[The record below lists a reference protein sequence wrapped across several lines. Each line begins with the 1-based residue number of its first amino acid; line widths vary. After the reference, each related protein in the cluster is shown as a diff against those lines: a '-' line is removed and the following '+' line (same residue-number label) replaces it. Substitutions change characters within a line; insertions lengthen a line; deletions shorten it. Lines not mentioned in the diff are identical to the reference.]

1 MNLKKRLLTK
11 NACYIAGGKINPQG
25 LMIHSTGANNPRVAR
40 YVDAPELDNVSSNH
54 WNQNK
59 PDGQFKCVHGF
70 IGLLNGSEVGTY
82 QTLPWD
88 HRAWGGGGSSN
99 DTHIHI
105 EICEDN
111 LKDASYFAKVYK
123 EAVEV
128 AAMLCEK
135 YGFNPLNKRE
145 LVTHSEGHQMG
156 IASNH
161 ADVMHWFP
169 KHGKSMDTFRKD
181 VHALM
186 GGDDI
191 KFEQP
196 ISPSKPV
203 VGKSILDLA
212 QEVLAGKHGSGEDR
226 KKSLGASYDAV
237 QAKVNELAN
246 AKEEV
251 KPAKK
256 SITQLAQ
263 EVIDGKHGSGDARQQ
278 ALGSD
283 YAAVQ
288 AKVNELLGASNKPKP
303 VVKSVDQLAQEVI
316 DGKHGSGDARRK
328 ALGGRYD
335 EVQTRVNQIVGGKAK
350 PKPQAK
356 SLNTLVEE
364 TLRGEHGS
372 GRERMVSLGARYAEV
387 QREVNKRLR

>member
-1 MNLKKRLLTK
+1 MNLKKRFLTK
-11 NACYIAGGKINPQG
+11 NACYIAGGKIDPQG

-40 YVDAPELDNVSSNH
+40 YVDAPELDNVSPNH

-82 QTLPWD
+82 QTLPWN

-145 LVTHSEGHQMG
+145 LLTHSEGYQLG

-161 ADVMHWFP
+161 SDVMHWFP

-186 GGDDI
+186 GGGDI

-196 ISPSKPV
+196 ITPSKPV
-203 VGKSILDLA
+203 VGKSIIELA

-226 KKSLGASYDAV
+226 KKSLGAAYDAV

-251 KPAKK
+251 
-256 SITQLAQ
+256 
-263 EVIDGKHGSGDARQQ
+263 
-278 ALGSD
+278 
-283 YAAVQ
+283 
-288 AKVNELLGASNKPKP
+288 KP

-328 ALGGRYD
+328 SLGGRYD